1 MKSDTRLNA
10 WNLFFFFFLALLLIA
25 AKSFFKSLVAESSNT
40 KQPIPKKI
48 THSVNMKK
56 NTTYWKVTAK
66 KYPMGLLQ
74 SNGNLRIEKNIGC
87 WWSRFRLARYFL
99 ILPKQKRLFKCFIA
113 QTRRK
118 INDVANDRFR
128 EYPAHPGVTFTTKK
142 FPISL
147 HFSIYRQVFL

>member
-40 KQPIPKKI
+40 KQPTPKKI
-48 THSVNMKK
+48 THSVKMKK
-56 NTTYWKVTAK
+56 YTTDMYWKVTAK

-128 EYPAHPGVTFTTKK
+128 EYPAHRC
-142 FPISL
+142 
-147 HFSIYRQVFL
+147 HFSNFTPFLIYRQVFL